1 MEKTQQ
7 LFEGSI
13 TMQEMLEHPG
23 AIESAPE
30 LETETITVETLESS
44 VPALAEVSRH
54 LSICDDE
61 SCAKVIVYGQSLK
74 EKKRQVN
81 ELFNPRIAQA
91 HDLHS
96 GLCGDKRR
104 FLEPLL
110 EAEKVCQESVA
121 EYHEVKERE
130 RLQLLAE
137 LQERERLEAEELAR
151 LERELQSESD
161 AEALRLASQVVD
173 DAVIDAAA
181 AEAVGD
187 VEAADAILSRA
198 AVTVEEIQQT
208 AMPMPNGNGAAR
220 SFSQSAP
227 TKFGGAAV
235 KTKYS
240 AEVINLKLLCLAIGQ
255 GRVPV
260 TAVEPKMSVLN
271 SWAKS
276 MGDSFQI
283 DGVRRVALKT
293 ARFT

>member
-1 MEKTQQ
+1 MEAV
-7 LFEGSI
+7 
-13 TMQEMLEHPG
+13 LEHPG
-23 AIESAPE
+23 AIENAPE
-30 LETETITVETLESS
+30 PELVTETEMVTVETLESS
-44 VPALAEVSRH
+44 VPALTDVSQH
-54 LSICDDE
+54 LSICDDD
-61 SCAKVIVYGQSLK
+61 SCARVIEYGQRLK

-96 GLCGDKRR
+96 GLCADKRR
-104 FLEPLL
+104 FLEPLSQ
-110 EAEKVCQESVA
+110 AEEVCQAAVA
-121 EYHEVKERE
+121 TYHEVKETE
-130 RLQLLAE
+130 RLRLLAE
-137 LQERERLEAEELAR
+137 ERERDRIAEVERAR
-151 LERELQSESD
+151 LELDLQEQTENDSINAADRVVDEAI
-161 AEALRLASQVVD
+161 AEAAE
-173 DAVIDAAA
+173 

-187 VEAADAILSRA
+187 TEAADAILNRVA
-198 AVTVEEIQQT
+198 ITVEEIRET

-240 AEVINLKLLCLAIGQ
+240 AEVVNLKLLCLAIGQ

-283 DGVRRVALKT
+283 DGVRRVSLKT